1 MVTKI
6 IDSDGEDV
14 PAPSF
19 TVFWQNGTEN
29 RGRQF
34 FYRKARKCV
43 REKKNFSCFEDIE
56 NTVDHALK
64 TPSYWKKLFHL
75 YTGWYYQR

>member
-19 TVFWQNGTEN
+19 TVYVDNGTYNKNTLDSHHYYDQVKE
-29 RGRQF
+29 
-34 FYRKARKCV
+34 CV
-43 REKKNFSCFEDIE
+43 QSENFSCIEHLGEIPEDVLHFHKYYIV
-56 NTVDHALK
+56 NVDV
-64 TPSYWKKLFHL
+64 
-75 YTGWYYQR
+75 